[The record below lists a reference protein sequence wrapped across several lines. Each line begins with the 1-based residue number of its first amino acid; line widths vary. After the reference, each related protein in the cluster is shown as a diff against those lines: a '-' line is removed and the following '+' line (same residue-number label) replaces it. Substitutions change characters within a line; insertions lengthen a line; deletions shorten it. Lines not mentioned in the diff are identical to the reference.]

1 MAVVAVVAATALM
14 AEIAA
19 SGIPKTC
26 STAPCEERSLIG
38 VGSFFLLLADGM
50 LAGGVT
56 DLRLK
61 HGSRCLNSSCQL
73 SAERVATEDL
83 VENAQQRDLS
93 PR

>member
-14 AEIAA
+14 AKRAA

-26 STAPCEERSLIG
+26 SASPCERSLIG
-38 VGSFFLLLADGM
+38 VGSFFLLSADGM
-50 LAGGVT
+50 PAGGVT

-61 HGSRCLNSSCQL
+61 RGSRCLSSSRQL

-83 VENAQQRDLS
+83 VEKVQQRDLS